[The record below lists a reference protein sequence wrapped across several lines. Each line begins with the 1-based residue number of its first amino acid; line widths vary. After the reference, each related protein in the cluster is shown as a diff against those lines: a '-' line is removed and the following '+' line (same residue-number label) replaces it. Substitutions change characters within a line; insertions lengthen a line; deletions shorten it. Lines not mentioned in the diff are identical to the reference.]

1 MTEIFRAY
9 DIRGSYPGELD
20 EAMAGKIG
28 CAFARM
34 LGGSNIVIG
43 RDARLSSPALARA
56 FAGGYA
62 AAGGSVTDIGR
73 VSTPLLYYSIIEGK
87 FGGGVMVTASHL
99 SGEMNGF
106 KLCRNNAVPLSGD
119 TGLPELERITRS
131 LPPTQLATSLSV
143 PPEKTGMTEKYLAK
157 LAGFVQGQQPLKI
170 AVDAG
175 DGMAGPEVGK
185 LFDRLSLWNLI
196 PLNIEPDG
204 EFPHHGANP
213 FAHDAAREL
222 ENRVPAESADLGV
235 AFDGDADRCLF
246 VDEQGRQVPPDI
258 ATALIAEFF
267 LAKEP
272 GARILYD
279 LRSSR
284 VVAETI
290 RRLGGTGTRCRV
302 GHAFIK
308 AQMREEGALF
318 AGELSGH
325 YYFRDLGYID
335 CGLMAMIAMANVLSM
350 KGEPLSSLVRPLMK
364 YHSSGELNLK
374 VSRKDAIV
382 ASLAAAYKDAKTDR
396 LDGLTIEYD
405 TWWFNLRPSNT
416 EPVIR
421 LNIEADSEAL
431 MKQKKDEVLGLMH
444 DADASMR
451 LKSD

>member
-1 MTEIFRAY
+1 MTGIFRAY
-9 DIRGSYPGELD
+9 DVRGSYPAELD
-20 EAMAGKIG
+20 DVTAGTIG
-28 CAFARM
+28 YAFAR
-34 LGGSNIVIG
+34 LLDGSHIVIG

-62 AAGGSVTDIGR
+62 AAGGAVTDIGM
-73 VSTPLLYYSIIEGK
+73 VSTPLLYYAIIEGN

-99 SGEMNGF
+99 PGGMNGF
-106 KLCRNNAVPLSGD
+106 KLCRSNAVPVSGD
-119 TGLPELERITRS
+119 TGLPELERITRG
-131 LPPTQLATSLSV
+131 LPPAPQATSLGG
-143 PPEKTGMTEKYLAK
+143 PPRKTGMTERYLAK
-157 LAGFVQGQQPLKI
+157 LAGFVQGQKALTI

-175 DGMAGPEVGK
+175 DGMAGPEIKK
-185 LFDRLSLWNLI
+185 LFDLLPAWNLI
-196 PLNIEPDG
+196 PLNMEPDG
-204 EFPHHGANP
+204 RFPHHGANP

-222 ENRVPAESADLGV
+222 EDRVPAERADLGV

-246 VDEQGRQVPPDI
+246 VDEQGQQVPPDI
-258 ATALIAEFF
+258 VTALIAEFF
-267 LAKEP
+267 LAREP

-364 YHSSGELNLK
+364 YHSTGELNLE
-374 VSRKDAIV
+374 VSRKDAII
-382 ASLAAAYKDAKTDR
+382 ASLAARYWDAKTDR

-405 TWWFNLRPSNT
+405 SWWFNLRPSNT

-421 LNIEADSEAL
+421 LNIEADSESL
-431 MKQKKDEVLGLMH
+431 MKQKKDEVLGLIH
-444 DADASMR
+444 DTDQSMR
-451 LKSD
+451 LKTD

>member
-1 MTEIFRAY
+1 MTGIFKAY

-20 EAMAGKIG
+20 DAMAGKIG
-28 CAFARM
+28 YAFAR
-34 LGGSNIVIG
+34 LLECSHIVIG
-43 RDARLSSPALARA
+43 HDARLSSPTLVRS

-62 AAGGSVTDIGR
+62 AAGGAVTDIGM
-73 VSTPLLYYSIIEGK
+73 VSTPLLYYSIIEGN

-99 SGEMNGF
+99 PGGMNGF
-106 KLCRNNAVPLSGD
+106 KLCRRNAVPLSSD

-131 LPPTQLATSLSV
+131 LPSTPLPRSQNA
-143 PPEKTGMTEKYLAK
+143 PRKETGMTERYLEK
-157 LAGFVQGQQPLKI
+157 LAGFVRGQQPLTI

-175 DGMAGPEVGK
+175 DGMAGPEVGR
-185 LFDRLSLWNLI
+185 LFELVPLWNLV
-196 PLNIEPDG
+196 PLNMEPDG
-204 EFPHHGANP
+204 RFPHHGANP
-213 FAHDAAREL
+213 FVRDAAREL
-222 ENRVPAESADLGV
+222 ENRVPAEKADLGV

-258 ATALIAEFF
+258 VTALIAEFF
-267 LAKEP
+267 LAGEP

-279 LRSSR
+279 LRSGR

-290 RRLGGTGTRCRV
+290 RRLGGTGKRCRV

-350 KGEPLSSLVRPLMK
+350 NGKPLSSLVRPLMK
-364 YHSSGELNLK
+364 YYSTGELNLQ
-374 VSRKDAIV
+374 VSRKDAII
-382 ASLAAAYKDAKTDR
+382 ASLAARYVDAKTDR

-421 LNIEADSEAL
+421 LNIEADSESL
-431 MKQKKDEVLGLMH
+431 MKKKKDEVLGLILE
-444 DADASMR
+444 ADPSMR
-451 LKSD
+451 LKND